1 MQILLFEDE
10 FYHHF
15 LCISMADITEQGSQ
29 SLAEILFITI
39 HRVIYIW
46 LAKGIALA
54 VTVCMNFVS

>member
-1 MQILLFEDE
+1 MD
-10 FYHHF
+10 
-15 LCISMADITEQGSQ
+15 DITERGFQ

-54 VTVCMNFVS
+54 ITMHMNFVSLQ